1 MNHAQTT
8 FETSDHAKLLA
19 KLDKK
24 DGRRIEYW
32 SKRNEK

>member
-1 MNHAQTT
+1 MTHTQTT
-8 FETSDHAKLLA
+8 FEISDHAKLLA

-32 SKRNEK
+32 SKRND